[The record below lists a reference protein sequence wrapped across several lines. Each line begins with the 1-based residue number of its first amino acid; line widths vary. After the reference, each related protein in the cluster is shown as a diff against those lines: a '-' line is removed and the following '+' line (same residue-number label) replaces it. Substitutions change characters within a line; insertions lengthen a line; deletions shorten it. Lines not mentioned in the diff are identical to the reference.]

1 MFFKKKAD
9 PAVQG
14 RIPPGQHLTRKWP
27 VLHVGQIPR
36 FDPATWKF
44 ETSGL
49 VEAPMELDW
58 AAFGE
63 LPQVDLTTDFHCV
76 TTWSK
81 LDMVWRGVPIAE
93 ILGRTRPAPEATH
106 VIIHS
111 HGGYATNLPLDVVND
126 DDVLLATGCDG
137 TPLTPDHGYP
147 LRLVVPKRYAWKSAK
162 WLRALE
168 FTSAD
173 QPGFW
178 ELRGYHNNAEPWAEE
193 RFG

>member
-1 MFFKKKAD
+1 MFFKKKTD
-9 PAVQG
+9 PALAD

-27 VLHVGQIPR
+27 VLHVGQIPS
-36 FDPATWKF
+36 FDAATWRF
-44 ETSGL
+44 ETRGL
-49 VEAPMELDW
+49 VGTPLSLDW
-58 AAFGE
+58 EAFGD
-63 LPQVDLTTDFHCV
+63 LPQVDLKTDFHCV

-81 LDMVWRGVPIAE
+81 LDMVWRGVPIREVLA
-93 ILGRTRPAPEATH
+93 RTAPSAQVRH

-111 HGGYATNLPLDVVND
+111 HGGYTTNLPLEVLAD

-137 TPLTPDHGYP
+137 EALSPEHGYP

-162 WLRALE
+162 WLHALE
-168 FTSAD
+168 FTVND